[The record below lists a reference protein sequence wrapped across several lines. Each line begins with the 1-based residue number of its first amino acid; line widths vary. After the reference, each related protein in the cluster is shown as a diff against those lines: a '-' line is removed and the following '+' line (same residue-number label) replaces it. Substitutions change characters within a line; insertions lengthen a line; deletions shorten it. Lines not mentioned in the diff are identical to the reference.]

1 MQVHTGKRHE
11 LCYAQHRKDCSL
23 YTYLIR
29 TPDSPFTTA
38 DTCTYRPFRADAS
51 ISHTGD
57 IRPQRLHNKA
67 SARIGLH
74 TEDKRFRPDIRY
86 DITVPQRPV
95 CRDIAFTN
103 AIKKI
108 AVKRNM
114 RHRNIIIIIA
124 LWIISGYYLPP
135 AGPASSIEFPCTVIR
150 FTPSSEFED
159 MRITRW
165 KGPASIFRAS

>member
-1 MQVHTGKRHE
+1 MHLFICKCQRKYSVKNTYHYRLTIIKRSYFNSFFDNKDSSGKCKDRYGTGQMTYAQIKIMQVHTGKRHE

-74 TEDKRFRPDIRY
+74 TEDKRFRPDMRY

-103 AIKKI
+103 AIKKL
-108 AVKRNM
+108 R
-114 RHRNIIIIIA
+114 
-124 LWIISGYYLPP
+124 
-135 AGPASSIEFPCTVIR
+135 
-150 FTPSSEFED
+150 
-159 MRITRW
+159 
-165 KGPASIFRAS
+165 